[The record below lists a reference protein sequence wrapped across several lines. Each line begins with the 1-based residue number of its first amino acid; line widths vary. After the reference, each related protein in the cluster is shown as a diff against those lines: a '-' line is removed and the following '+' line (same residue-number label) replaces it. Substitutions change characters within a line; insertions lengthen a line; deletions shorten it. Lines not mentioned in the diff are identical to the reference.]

1 MSKCTSCKA
10 WPKKKSLIKNKQTL
24 MIIQASQDING
35 NGSFYSHIK
44 NDEQY
49 TRPIYSIADLI
60 TKVAHLGVNCDIKAN
75 KLKVFIC
82 RYRKFWFESQQWGV
96 PSHLTNTRRM
106 ETSPSPHPDPQGNLR
121 GTLWNERISL
131 KRLTNTL

>member
-1 MSKCTSCKA
+1 MLIENNKQFQNVQVVKRDQ
-10 WPKKKSLIKNKQTL
+10 KKKFDKKQATL

-35 NGSFYSHIK
+35 NGSFYGHIK

-60 TKVAHLGVNCDIKAN
+60 TKVAHLGGNCDIKAK

-82 RYRKFWFESQQWGV
+82 RYRKF
-96 PSHLTNTRRM
+96 
-106 ETSPSPHPDPQGNLR
+106 
-121 GTLWNERISL
+121 
-131 KRLTNTL
+131 